1 MNESGDKSTVR
12 CKTKGQPLVFK
23 KVTVPRKPS
32 LSAASPTRSK
42 RARMMENIRLE
53 VSGSTAED
61 EMKQHSTEKKKKKK
75 KASKEKKGTII
86 LSSRHETT

>member
-23 KVTVPRKPS
+23 KVPVPRKPS
-32 LSAASPTRSK
+32 WSAVSPIRSK
-42 RARMMENIRLE
+42 RASVMENIRLE

-61 EMKQHSTEKKKKKK
+61 EMKQHSTE
-75 KASKEKKGTII
+75 IFI
-86 LSSRHETT
+86 F